1 MDNNNNK
8 KKTCDY
14 ENQKKI
20 IMKILPLPCPYRENW
35 TQSDTTYL
43 FNASSQITNS
53 FISIHNFFIQN
64 QMEQKTLTLNLLC
77 CWLKIFCFFRC
88 YTSTLGYGKA
98 CKKKVVKIYW
108 GFSLKLYENSVVFPF
123 CCNFSLNSLKR
134 AAQLS
139 NSVGCHGQTVLNVL
153 ED

>member
-53 FISIHNFFIQN
+53 FISIHNFFNPKPDGTKNTYPKSPVLLI
-64 QMEQKTLTLNLLC
+64 ENLL
-77 CWLKIFCFFRC
+77 FF
-88 YTSTLGYGKA
+88 
-98 CKKKVVKIYW
+98 
-108 GFSLKLYENSVVFPF
+108 
-123 CCNFSLNSLKR
+123 
-134 AAQLS
+134 
-139 NSVGCHGQTVLNVL
+139 
-153 ED
+153 

>member
-35 TQSDTTYL
+35 TQSDTTYF

-53 FISIHNFFIQN
+53 FISIHNFFNPKPDGTKNTYPKSPVLLI
-64 QMEQKTLTLNLLC
+64 ENLL
-77 CWLKIFCFFRC
+77 FF
-88 YTSTLGYGKA
+88 
-98 CKKKVVKIYW
+98 
-108 GFSLKLYENSVVFPF
+108 
-123 CCNFSLNSLKR
+123 
-134 AAQLS
+134 
-139 NSVGCHGQTVLNVL
+139 
-153 ED
+153 